1 MGVQLRQTGR
11 KLVNKG
17 MMATMARSGAA
28 LPLRAR
34 TNNRIGTPVA
44 EIPDAAL
51 MTQSV
56 RDLADLYLQV
66 AERLL
71 DVIHD
76 QPHNLRVARA
86 LSDHLEWVGAR
97 ATLLRGF
104 IEAGDEAVG
113 YICASAEATRRLA
126 SLVKLAKEK
135 LGEPGR
141 LSVVLHLLERIDE
154 ELRLI

>member
-1 MGVQLRQTGR
+1 MQTVRSHALLSDTAQLFDA
-11 KLVNKG
+11 LD
-17 MMATMARSGAA
+17 ARSNFE
-28 LPLRAR
+28 P
-34 TNNRIGTPVA
+34 I
-44 EIPDAAL
+44 
-51 MTQSV
+51 TQSV